1 MSDAST
7 RTLSVIV
14 TAMNE
19 AGNLAATVDNVLAAA
34 APRMRDVEVI
44 VVDDG
49 STDGTGELADRLAAT
64 DPRIRV
70 HHNGRNRGLAFAYR
84 TGIELATKDF
94 TAWVAGNNIVPRK
107 GLEDLFDRAGSADM
121 VFTYILTDVRGVFR
135 RTLSRAVTGLLN
147 VCFRTRLRY
156 FNGPPLFRTATGK
169 RLRLMTEGSTVM
181 PEVVLRLIKTG
192 GSYVEVPLQ
201 PQPRTA
207 GATKSFRLRNVV
219 AVAVSIVRLFW
230 DIQIRGAR
238 RNRPPHPVSL

>member
-1 MSDAST
+1 MAPRARS
-7 RTLSVIV
+7 LSVIV

-19 AGNLAATVDNVLAAA
+19 AGNLAATVENIIAAA
-34 APRMRDVEVI
+34 APRIPDFEI
-44 VVDDG
+44 IIVDDG
-49 STDGTGELADRLAAT
+49 SVDGTSALADRLGGA
-64 DPRIRV
+64 DRRIRV
-70 HHNGRNRGLAFAYR
+70 HHNGRNRGLAFSYR
-84 TGIELATKDF
+84 KGIELATKEC
-94 TAWVAGNNIVPRK
+94 TSWIAGNNIVPRS
-107 GLEDLFDRAGSADM
+107 GMEDLFDRAGTVDI
-121 VFTYILTDVRGVFR
+121 VLTWISRDVRGVFR
-135 RTLSRAVTGLLN
+135 RALSRSLTHVFNLLFG
-147 VCFRTRLRY
+147 VRLRY
-156 FNGPPLFRTATGK
+156 FNGPPLFRTSDGK
-169 RLRLMTEGSTVM
+169 QLRLITEGSTIM